1 MYLHKTVRAFK
12 KLFALE
18 GGVGIGVKSNERCGT
33 VHVMQRY
40 EARTRKSEVV
50 RWPGGIRHWQCGSAR
65 GGKGGTSEQRLESSS
80 SESFLRCTQPATI
93 PRRIG
98 VTDLRL
104 ESKRKRLTSIRRA
117 QVRLN
122 SPILAKLSRYPEI
135 IYLPLASSSFTGN
148 RILIQSQV
156 AFSVTKYLIQSKIKL
171 VTKKNE
177 CLN

>member
-1 MYLHKTVRAFK
+1 MHSKNCLHWKGE
-12 KLFALE
+12 LALAWKVMS
-18 GGVGIGVKSNERCGT
+18 GVERFTWCNVTRRGQESRKWYVDLAEFGIGSADPREAERANNGSS
-33 VHVMQRY
+33 R
-40 EARTRKSEVV
+40 ARV
-50 RWPGGIRHWQCGSAR
+50 RVSFDAPN
-65 GGKGGTSEQRLESSS
+65 RLL
-80 SESFLRCTQPATI
+80 FR
-93 PRRIG
+93 G

-171 VTKKNE
+171 VTNGE
-177 CLN
+177 ERVN

>member
-1 MYLHKTVRAFK
+1 MYLHKTVRALK

-65 GGKGGTSEQRLESSS
+65 GGKGGTREQRLESSS

-93 PRRIG
+93 PRGDRPPTRIETKTLNLDTEG
-98 VTDLRL
+98 TSSPEFTDTR
-104 ESKRKRLTSIRRA
+104 ETI
-117 QVRLN
+117 
-122 SPILAKLSRYPEI
+122 PISRN
-135 IYLPLASSSFTGN
+135 YLPSSCFFFFHG
-148 RILIQSQV
+148 
-156 AFSVTKYLIQSKIKL
+156 K
-171 VTKKNE
+171 
-177 CLN
+177 

>member
-65 GGKGGTSEQRLESSS
+65 GGKGGTREQRRAQVRV
-80 SESFLRCTQPATI
+80 SFDAPNRLLFR
-93 PRRIG
+93 G
-98 VTDLRL
+98 VTDLRF

-156 AFSVTKYLIQSKIKL
+156 AFSVTKYLI
-171 VTKKNE
+171 
-177 CLN
+177 

>member
-12 KLFALE
+12 KLFALK
-18 GGVGIGVKSNERCGT
+18 GGVGIGVKSNERYGT

-50 RWPGGIRHWQCGSAR
+50 RWPGGIRHWQCGST
-65 GGKGGTSEQRLESSS
+65 KGGTREQRLESSS

-93 PRRIG
+93 PQRIG

-104 ESKRKRLTSIRRA
+104 ESKRKRLTSIRRV

-148 RILIQSQV
+148 RKLIQSQV
-156 AFSVTKYLIQSKIKL
+156 AFSVTKYYNIKSR
-171 VTKKNE
+171 VK
-177 CLN
+177 